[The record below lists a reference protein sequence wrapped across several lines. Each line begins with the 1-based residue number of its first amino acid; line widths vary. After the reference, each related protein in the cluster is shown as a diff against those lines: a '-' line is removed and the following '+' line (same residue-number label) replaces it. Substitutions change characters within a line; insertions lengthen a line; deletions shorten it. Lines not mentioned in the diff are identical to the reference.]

1 MPRLTECGTGFCNP
15 SLPSS
20 QLEVRLSN
28 RCVGI
33 SAEKRERTWT
43 NTKGKHVPLKGILRE
58 GGLKRTLLCHTTIPS
73 QSAPRILP
81 VHDFLFGTRYKISEG
96 SIMTEGIL
104 SFCVSSLSTMQSEK
118 QSDSQYF
125 EKFVSLILMHDT

>member
-20 QLEVRLSN
+20 QLEVGLSN

-33 SAEKRERTWT
+33 SAEKGERTWT

-58 GGLKRTLLCHTTIPS
+58 SGLKRTLLCHSTIPS
-73 QSAPRILP
+73 QSVPGILLA
-81 VHDFLFGTRYKISEG
+81 HDFLFGTRYKISEG
-96 SIMTEGIL
+96 NIMTEGIL
-104 SFCVSSLSTMQSEK
+104 SFCVSSLSTMQREK
-118 QSDSQYF
+118 QSDS
-125 EKFVSLILMHDT
+125 SILRSFISDFDA